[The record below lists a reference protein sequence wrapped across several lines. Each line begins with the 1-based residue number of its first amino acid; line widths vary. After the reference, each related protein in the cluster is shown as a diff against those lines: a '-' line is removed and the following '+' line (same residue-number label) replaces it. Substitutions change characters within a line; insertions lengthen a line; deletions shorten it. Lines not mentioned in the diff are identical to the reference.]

1 MVRFY
6 FRKKKEV
13 TSLSLLSLCKS
24 LLLELH
30 PTGDRQK
37 IISTP
42 DKPTKVFIGE
52 NVTLTWRYYQPS
64 RLTLRHVLFGI
75 FERPGYL
82 KTELVGVSK
91 NGVPTVRNDYGISMS
106 WAGNVTA
113 CHAVFVL
120 YNVQPADG
128 KKIFGIQVDFGYEY
142 DMLTDIVR
150 LQVDAKRE

>member
-1 MVRFY
+1 M
-6 FRKKKEV
+6 

-24 LLLELH
+24 SLLKLY

-42 DKPTKVFIGE
+42 DKPTRVFIGE
-52 NVTLTWRYYQPS
+52 NVSLTWHYYQPS
-64 RLTLRHVLFGI
+64 HLTLRHVVFGI
-75 FERPGYL
+75 FKRPGYL
-82 KTELVGVSK
+82 KTELAEVNK
-91 NGVPTVRNDYGISMS
+91 NGVPRVRRDYGISLS

-113 CHAVFVL
+113 CLAVFVL

-128 KKIFGIQVDFGYEY
+128 NRIFGIEVDFGYEY

-150 LQVDAKRE
+150 LQVDARRE